1 MGCCGSDSVEEAQ
14 NFRSNNQAGN
24 TQNAQTVKVDKKD
37 NTKSAQEQNRSQ
49 NQVQKVVSKSKSKY
63 EIFVESALN
72 MHNQYRAQHG
82 AEPLTVSEDLNKIA
96 QDYAN
101 HIAKINQMVHSQ
113 NKYKGEHL
121 GENIYWCSG
130 MPIEGAAM
138 TTSWYDEIKDYN
150 FNKPGFKNGTGH
162 FTQVVWKGSKQVGF
176 GYAQSSDGGY
186 FGVANYYP
194 GGNIN
199 TPEYFRE
206 NVLKKKT

>member
-1 MGCCGSDSVEEAQ
+1 MGCCGSDSTNEKP
-14 NFRSNNQAGN
+14 NFRPGLTS
-24 TQNAQTVKVDKKD
+24 NAQTLQADNKNKVQD
-37 NTKSAQEQNRSQ
+37 NQ
-49 NQVQKVVSKSKSKY
+49 NQNHNQNMVKKVVKSKSIY

-72 MHNQYRAQHG
+72 MHNKYRAQHG

-96 QDYAN
+96 QNYAN
-101 HIAKINQMVHSQ
+101 HIAKKNQMVHS
-113 NKYKGEHL
+113 NNSYKGESL

-150 FNKPGFKNGTGH
+150 FNNPGFKSGTGH
-162 FTQVVWKGSKQVGF
+162 FTQVVWKDSKQVGF

-194 GGNIN
+194 AGNIN
-199 TPEYFRE
+199 TPEYFKE
-206 NVLKKKT
+206 NVQRKKT

>member
-1 MGCCGSDSVEEAQ
+1 MGCCGSTDEIP
-14 NFRSNNQAGN
+14 NFR
-24 TQNAQTVKVDKKD
+24 
-37 NTKSAQEQNRSQ
+37 Q
-49 NQVQKVVSKSKSKY
+49 NQPSNPKTVQVESKNKAQSNQDQNQKVVKKVIKSKSNY

-82 AEPLTVSEDLNKIA
+82 AEPLTVSQDLNKIA

-101 HIAKINQMVHSQ
+101 HIAKINSMVHSQ
-113 NKYKGEHL
+113 NKYKGEPL

-162 FTQVVWKGSKQVGF
+162 FTQVVWKESKLVGF

-186 FGVANYYP
+186 FGVANYFP
-194 GGNIN
+194 AGNMN
-199 TPEYFRE
+199 TPEYFSE
-206 NVLKKKT
+206 NVQRKKT

>member
-1 MGCCGSDSVEEAQ
+1 MGCCEAEKAPK
-14 NFRSNNQAGN
+14 FRSNNQGSNPQTNQN
-24 TQNAQTVKVDKKD
+24 TMG
-37 NTKSAQEQNRSQ
+37 KSN
-49 NQVQKVVSKSKSKY
+49 Y

-113 NKYKGEHL
+113 NKYNGENL
-121 GENIYWCSG
+121 GENIYWSFG
-130 MPIEGAAM
+130 KPIEGADM
-138 TTSWYDEIKDYN
+138 TTSWYNEIKDYN
-150 FNKPGFKNGTGH
+150 FNNPGFTNNTGH

-176 GYAQSSDGGY
+176 GYAQSSNGGH

-194 GGNIN
+194 AGNIN
-199 TPEYFRE
+199 TPEYFGE